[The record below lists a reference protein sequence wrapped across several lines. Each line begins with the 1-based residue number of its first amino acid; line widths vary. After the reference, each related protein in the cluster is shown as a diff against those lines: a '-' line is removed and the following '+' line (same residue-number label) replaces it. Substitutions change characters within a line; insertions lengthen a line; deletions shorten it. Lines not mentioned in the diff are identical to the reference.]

1 MAVTIVLEVEP
12 YRLITDGD
20 EHYAVI
26 EARDG
31 LVFSLDSH
39 DRHEAPD
46 TTDGMAAVFGD
57 GWREQSVAMKRYQ
70 YMIQYEARY
79 SQVLW

>member
-1 MAVTIVLEVEP
+1 MAVTIVLEQEP

-31 LVFSLDSH
+31 RVYSLHSH
-39 DRHEAPD
+39 DRQEALD
-46 TTDGMAAVFGD
+46 TGEGMAAVVGD
-57 GWREQSVAMKRYQ
+57 GWREQSVAMKRYH
-70 YMIQYEARY
+70 YMTRREARY
-79 SQVLW
+79 SELIW

>member
-1 MAVTIVLEVEP
+1 MAVTIVLEEEP

-31 LVFSLDSH
+31 RVYSLHSH
-39 DRHEAPD
+39 DRQEAPD
-46 TTDGMAAVFGD
+46 TAEGMAAVVGD
-57 GWREQSVAMKRYQ
+57 GWREPGRAMERYH
-70 YMIQYEARY
+70 YMTRREARY
-79 SQVLW
+79 GELIW

>member
-1 MAVTIVLEVEP
+1 MAIMIVLEDEP

-26 EARDG
+26 EAHDG
-31 LVFSLDSH
+31 LVYSLDSH

-46 TTDGMAAVFGD
+46 TSDGMAAVVGD
-57 GWREQSVAMKRYQ
+57 D
-70 YMIQYEARY
+70 
-79 SQVLW
+79 

>member
-1 MAVTIVLEVEP
+1 MAIMIVLEDEP

-31 LVFSLDSH
+31 LVYSLDSH

-46 TTDGMAAVFGD
+46 TAEGMAAVVGD
-57 GWREQSVAMKRYQ
+57 GWCKPGTAMEYYCYMTQREAC
-70 YMIQYEARY
+70 Y
-79 SQVLW
+79 SELIW

>member
-1 MAVTIVLEVEP
+1 MIVLEDEP

-20 EHYAVI
+20 ERYAVI

-39 DRHEAPD
+39 DRREAPD
-46 TTDGMAAVFGD
+46 TSDGMAAVVGD
-57 GWREQSVAMKRYQ
+57 GWREQSVALKRYQ
-70 YMIQYEARY
+70 YMIEYEARY

>member
-1 MAVTIVLEVEP
+1 MAVTIVLEEEP

-31 LVFSLDSH
+31 LVYSLHSH

-46 TTDGMAAVFGD
+46 TAEGMAEVVGD
-57 GWREQSVAMKRYQ
+57 GDRGGHRCGCDLR
-70 YMIQYEARY
+70 IARTA
-79 SQVLW
+79 